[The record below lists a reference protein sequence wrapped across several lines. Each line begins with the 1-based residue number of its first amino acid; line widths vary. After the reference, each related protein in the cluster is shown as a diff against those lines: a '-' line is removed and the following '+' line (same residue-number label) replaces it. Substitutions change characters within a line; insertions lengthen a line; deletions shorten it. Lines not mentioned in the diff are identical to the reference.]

1 MANDIS
7 FGLNLGANEG
17 RAEFCAALMRTGS
30 ADPRKSARQGS
41 KVANKGA
48 YIDVS
53 DRNLQ
58 PQLMQ

>member
-1 MANDIS
+1 MAPQSVDKVND
-7 FGLNLGANEG
+7 LQTLKK
-17 RAEFCAALMRTGS
+17 
-30 ADPRKSARQGS
+30 PARQGS

-58 PQLMQ
+58 QQLTQ